1 MDEHSLLFNAILY
14 LAAAVVTV
22 PVFKRLGLGA
32 VLGYLVAGVAIG
44 PWGLGLISDVQLI
57 LHVSEFGIVL
67 LLFIIGLELNP
78 HRIWAMRRPILGLGG
93 AQVGATTLA
102 LTAIGL
108 LFGLDWRAA
117 LVAGMGLA
125 LSSTAIALQVLNE
138 RNLLRTPG
146 GNAGFSIL
154 LFQDIAVIPMLAALP
169 LLAPAAGAG
178 LAGAGGV
185 GWLETLERLAVIAV
199 IVVGGHYLLRP
210 VLRIV
215 AATGLREIFTAFA
228 LLLVI
233 GTAALMQ
240 TVGLSMAL
248 GAFLA
253 GVLLA
258 DSEYRHALESD
269 IEPFKGLLLGLF
281 FIAVGMSID
290 FGLLLDSPF
299 LVLALV
305 AGLVAVKAAVLYALA
320 AVYPLPAPTAGIL
333 FPGPVPGRGICLRA
347 LRRGA
352 GPALHLSGGQRTP
365 DRGGGPV
372 DDDHPAPAGALRAG
386 RSSHACAALPR
397 HGPMDA
403 IEDQDHAVIVAGF
416 GRVGQIVARLL
427 NASGIETTVLDHDPE
442 HIETIRRFG
451 FKVFYGDAARLDL
464 LRAAG
469 ADRARLLVLA
479 IDDRAQALKIVDLVH
494 EHFPNLTILARAWDV
509 FHLLQL
515 QDKGVAQVER
525 ESFEG
530 ALRLG
535 ETALNRLG
543 LGAWAAKQAAN
554 RFRAHD
560 QALLTE
566 LLAHFQEDIEV
577 RAAISASARQR
588 LREQMEADAAFY
600 AEPRDQDWH

>member
-1 MDEHSLLFNAILY
+1 MDEHSLLYGAILY

-22 PVFKRLGLGA
+22 PLFKRFGLGS

-44 PWGLGLISDVQLI
+44 PWGLGLISDVELI
-57 LHVSEFGIVL
+57 LHVSEFGVVL
-67 LLFIIGLELNP
+67 LLFLIGLELNP
-78 HRIWAMRRPILGLGG
+78 HRLWEMRRPILGLGG
-93 AQVGATTLA
+93 AQVVATTIVLMA
-102 LTAIGL
+102 AGL
-108 LFGLDWRAA
+108 LSGLDWRTT

-125 LSSTAIALQVLNE
+125 LSSTAIALQVMTE
-138 RNLLRTPG
+138 RNLLPTPG
-146 GNAGFSIL
+146 GNAGFSVL
-154 LFQDIAVIPMLAALP
+154 LFQDIAVIPMLAVLP
-169 LLAPAAGAG
+169 LLAPVAAGTAVEG
-178 LAGAGGV
+178 LGS
-185 GWLETLERLAVIAV
+185 GWLDVLARLGVIGA
-199 IVVGGHYLLRP
+199 IAVGGHYLLRP
-210 VLRIV
+210 VLRVI

-228 LLLVI
+228 LLLVM
-233 GTAALMQ
+233 GTAALME
-240 TVGLSMAL
+240 TVHLSMAL

-305 AGLVAVKAAVLYALA
+305 IGLVTVKGLILYALA
-320 AVYPLPAPTAGIL
+320 TIYPLPGPQRGFFALVLSQGGEFAFVLFGAALGLHCLSAELCGLLIGVVALSMMTTPVLLGAYEVLVQPRLGAPT
-333 FPGPVPGRGICLRA
+333 
-347 LRRGA
+347 
-352 GPALHLSGGQRTP
+352 QRP
-365 DRGGGPV
+365 PMEAIESR
-372 DDDHPAPAGALRAG
+372 DHP
-386 RSSHACAALPR
+386 
-397 HGPMDA
+397 
-403 IEDQDHAVIVAGF
+403 VIVAGF

-427 NASGIETTVLDHDPE
+427 NANGIETTILDHDPE

-469 ADRARLLVLA
+469 AERARLVVLA
-479 IDDRAQALKIVDLVH
+479 IDDRAQALKIVDLVQ
-494 EHFPNLTILARAWDV
+494 EHFPNLSILARAWDV
-509 FHLLQL
+509 AHLLQL
-515 QDKGVAQVER
+515 EDKGLTQVER

-535 ETALNRLG
+535 ERALHRVG

-560 QALLTE
+560 QALLAD

-577 RAAISASARQR
+577 RAAISASARER
-588 LREQMEADAAFY
+588 LREEMEADAAFY
-600 AEPRDQDWH
+600 AESRDRDWQ

>member
-1 MDEHSLLFNAILY
+1 
-14 LAAAVVTV
+14 V
-22 PVFKRLGLGA
+22 
-32 VLGYLVAGVAIG
+32 
-44 PWGLGLISDVQLI
+44 
-57 LHVSEFGIVL
+57 
-67 LLFIIGLELNP
+67 
-78 HRIWAMRRPILGLGG
+78 
-93 AQVGATTLA
+93 
-102 LTAIGL
+102 
-108 LFGLDWRAA
+108 
-117 LVAGMGLA
+117 
-125 LSSTAIALQVLNE
+125 
-138 RNLLRTPG
+138 
-146 GNAGFSIL
+146 L
-154 LFQDIAVIPMLAALP
+154 LFQDVAVIPMLAVLP
-169 LLAPAAGAG
+169 LLTPAAEAG
-178 LAGAGGV
+178 LEGTGGPAWLGALARLGV
-185 GWLETLERLAVIAV
+185 IGT

-210 VLRIV
+210 ILRLI

-228 LLLVI
+228 LLLVM
-233 GTAALMQ
+233 GTAALMR
-240 TVGLSMAL
+240 TVDLSMAL

-305 AGLVAVKAAVLYALA
+305 TGLVALKAGILYGLA
-320 AVYPLPAPTAGIL
+320 KFYPLPASQRPFFALVLSQGGEFAFVL
-333 FPGPVPGRGICLRA
+333 FGAALGLRCLSPEVSGLLIGVVA
-347 LRRGA
+347 LSMMTTPLLLGLYERLIEPRLH
-352 GPALHLSGGQRTP
+352 GPAEARPMDTVEGH
-365 DRGGGPV
+365 
-372 DDDHPAPAGALRAG
+372 DHP
-386 RSSHACAALPR
+386 
-397 HGPMDA
+397 
-403 IEDQDHAVIVAGF
+403 IIVAGF

-427 NASGIETTVLDHDPE
+427 NANGVETTILDHDPE

-479 IDDRAQALKIVDLVH
+479 IDDRSQALKIVDLVH
-494 EHFPNLTILARAWDV
+494 QHFPQLTILARAWDV

-535 ETALNRLG
+535 ESALNRLG
-543 LGAWAAKQAAN
+543 FGAWAAKQAAN

-560 QALLTE
+560 QALLAE
-566 LLAHFQEDIEV
+566 LLVHFREDIEV
-577 RAAISASARQR
+577 RAVISATARER
-588 LREQMEADAAFY
+588 LREEMEADAAFY
-600 AEPRDQDWH
+600 AERREQDWH

>member
-1 MDEHSLLFNAILY
+1 MEGHSLLYGAILY
-14 LAAAVVTV
+14 LAAAVITV

-44 PWGLGLISDVQLI
+44 PWGLGLISDVELI
-57 LHVSEFGIVL
+57 LHVSEFGVVL
-67 LLFIIGLELNP
+67 LLFLIGLGLNP
-78 HRIWAMRRPILGLGG
+78 HRLWEMRRPILGLGG
-93 AQVGATTLA
+93 AQVAATTIA
-102 LTAIGL
+102 LTAAGL

-125 LSSTAIALQVLNE
+125 LSSTAIAIQVLTE
-138 RNLLRTPG
+138 RNLLPTAG
-146 GNAGFSIL
+146 GNAGFSVL
-154 LFQDIAVIPMLAALP
+154 LFQDVAVIPMLAILP

-178 LAGAGGV
+178 LEATGGP
-185 GWLETLERLAVIAV
+185 GWLGTLARLGVIGA

-210 VLRIV
+210 ILRLI

-228 LLLVI
+228 LLLVM
-233 GTAALMQ
+233 GTAALMR
-240 TVGLSMAL
+240 TVDLSMAL

-305 AGLVAVKAAVLYALA
+305 TGLVALKAGILYGLA
-320 AVYPLPAPTAGIL
+320 NFYPLPRSQRPFFALVLSQGGEFAFVLFGAALGLQCLSPEVSGLLIGVVALSMMTTPLLLGIFEHL
-333 FPGPVPGRGICLRA
+333 IEPRLRGPVEAR
-347 LRRGA
+347 
-352 GPALHLSGGQRTP
+352 
-365 DRGGGPV
+365 
-372 DDDHPAPAGALRAG
+372 
-386 RSSHACAALPR
+386 
-397 HGPMDA
+397 PMDA
-403 IEDQDHAVIVAGF
+403 VEGHNHPVIVAGF

-427 NASGIETTVLDHDPE
+427 NANGVETTILDHDPE
-442 HIETIRRFG
+442 HIEMIRRFG

-469 ADRARLLVLA
+469 ADRAHLLILA

-494 EHFPNLTILARAWDV
+494 QHFPQLTILARAWDV

-535 ETALNRLG
+535 ESALNRLG
-543 LGAWAAKQAAN
+543 FGAWAAKQAAN

-560 QALLTE
+560 QALLAE
-566 LLAHFQEDIEV
+566 LLVHFREDIEV
-577 RAAISASARQR
+577 RAVISATARER
-588 LREQMEADAAFY
+588 LREEMEADAAYY
-600 AEPRDQDWH
+600 AEPREQDWH

>member
-1 MDEHSLLFNAILY
+1 MDEHSLLYGAILY
-14 LAAAVVTV
+14 LAAAVITV
-22 PVFKRLGLGA
+22 PLFKRLGLGS

-44 PWGLGLISDVQLI
+44 PWGLRFIRDVEQI
-57 LHVSEFGIVL
+57 LHASELGVVL
-67 LLFIIGLELNP
+67 LLFLIGLELNP
-78 HRIWAMRRPILGLGG
+78 RRLWELRRPMLALGMG
-93 AQVGATTLA
+93 QVAATTA
-102 LTAIGL
+102 VLTGAGL
-108 LFGLDWRAA
+108 LFGLNWRDAV
-117 LVAGMGLA
+117 VAGMGLA
-125 LSSTAIALQVLNE
+125 LSSTAIAVQVLRE
-138 RNLLRTPG
+138 RNLLPTAG
-146 GNAGFSIL
+146 GNAGFSVL
-154 LFQDIAVIPMLAALP
+154 LLQDIAVIPMLAILP
-169 LLAPAAGAG
+169 LLAPVGNGEAAAGPTMG
-178 LAGAGGV
+178 WPEVLARV
-185 GWLETLERLAVIAV
+185 GVIAA

-228 LLLVI
+228 LLLVM

-240 TVGLSMAL
+240 AVDLSMAL

-290 FGLLLDSPF
+290 FGLLLARPV

-305 AGLVAVKAAVLYALA
+305 VGLVTLKAIVLYGLAVLYPLPGPQRGFFALVLSQGGEFAFVLFSA
-320 AVYPLPAPTAGIL
+320 AVGLRCLSAEVSGLLMGVVALSMMTTPLLLGAYNALIEPRRRS
-333 FPGPVPGRGICLRA
+333 GPP
-347 LRRGA
+347 RR
-352 GPALHLSGGQRTP
+352 PP
-365 DRGGGPV
+365 
-372 DDDHPAPAGALRAG
+372 
-386 RSSHACAALPR
+386 
-397 HGPMDA
+397 DA
-403 IEDQDHAVIVAGF
+403 IEPAAEPVIVAGF

-451 FKVFYGDAARLDL
+451 FKVFYGDAGRLDL

-469 ADRARLLVLA
+469 ADHARLLVLT
-479 IDDRAQALKIVDLVH
+479 IDDRIQALRIIDLVQ
-494 EHFPNLTILARAWDV
+494 EHFPNLTVVARAWDV

-515 QDKGVAQVER
+515 RDKGVAEVER

-530 ALRLG
+530 ALSLG
-535 ETALNRLG
+535 ERALRKLG
-543 LGAWAAKQAAN
+543 FGAWAAKQAAN

-560 QALLTE
+560 QALLAD
-566 LLAHFQEDIEV
+566 LLAHFKEDIEV

>member
-1 MDEHSLLFNAILY
+1 MDNQSLLYGAIVY
-14 LAAAVVTV
+14 LAAAVITV
-22 PVFKRLGLGA
+22 PLFKRLRLGA

-44 PWGLGLISDVQLI
+44 PWGLRLISDVDLI
-57 LHVSEFGIVL
+57 LHVSEFGVVL
-67 LLFIIGLELNP
+67 LLFLIGLELNP
-78 HRIWAMRRPILGLGG
+78 RRLWEMRRPILGLGG
-93 AQVGATTLA
+93 AQVAATTAA
-102 LTAIGL
+102 LTAAGL

-117 LVAGMGLA
+117 VVAGMGLA
-125 LSSTAIALQVLNE
+125 LSSTAIALQVLTE
-138 RNLLRTPG
+138 RNLLPTPG

-154 LFQDIAVIPMLAALP
+154 LFQDIAVIPMLAILP
-169 LLAPAAGAG
+169 LLAPEATGTTPDQ
-178 LAGAGGV
+178 AGG
-185 GWLETLERLAVIAV
+185 GWLEVLAGLGVIGA

-210 VLRIV
+210 VLRLI

-240 TVGLSMAL
+240 TVDLSMAL

-281 FIAVGMSID
+281 FIAVGMSVD
-290 FGLLLDSPF
+290 FGLLLDTP
-299 LVLALV
+299 LVVVALV
-305 AGLVAVKAAVLYALA
+305 AGLVALKALILYALA
-320 AVYPLPAPTAGIL
+320 SRYPLPKAQRGFFALVLSQGGEFAFVL
-333 FPGPVPGRGICLRA
+333 FG
-347 LRRGA
+347 
-352 GPALHLSGGQRTP
+352 
-365 DRGGGPV
+365 
-372 DDDHPAPAGALRAG
+372 
-386 RSSHACAALPR
+386 AALGLRCVSAEVSGLLIGVVALSMMTTPLLLGLYERLIEPR
-397 HGPMDA
+397 LHGVSESRPMDTIDA
-403 IEDQDHAVIVAGF
+403 TDQPVIVAGF

-427 NASGIETTVLDHDPE
+427 NANGIETTILDHDPE

-451 FKVFYGDAARLDL
+451 FKVFYGEAGRLDL

-469 ADRARLLVLA
+469 AERARLLVLA
-479 IDDRAQALKIVDLVH
+479 IDDRAQALKIVDLVQ

-515 QDKGVAQVER
+515 QDRGVIQVER

-535 ETALNRLG
+535 ERALSRVG
-543 LGAWAAKQAAN
+543 FGAWAAKQAAN

-560 QALLTE
+560 QALLAD

-588 LREQMEADAAFY
+588 LREQMEADAAVY

>member
-1 MDEHSLLFNAILY
+1 MDDHSLLYGAILY
-14 LAAAVVTV
+14 LAAAVITV

-44 PWGLGLISDVQLI
+44 PWGLGLIRDVETI
-57 LHVSEFGIVL
+57 LHVAELGVVL
-67 LLFIIGLELNP
+67 LLFLIGLELNP
-78 HRIWAMRRPILGLGG
+78 HRLWAMRRPILGLGG
-93 AQVGATTLA
+93 AQVAATTIA
-102 LTAIGL
+102 LTAAGL

-125 LSSTAIALQVLNE
+125 LSSTAIALRVLTE
-138 RNLLRTPG
+138 RNLLPTPG
-146 GNAGFSIL
+146 GNAGFSVL

-169 LLAPAAGAG
+169 LLAPTAGAG
-178 LAGAGGV
+178 LEGASGS
-185 GWLETLERLAVIAV
+185 GWLEALARLGVIGA

-210 VLRIV
+210 VLRLI

-228 LLLVI
+228 LLLAM

-240 TVGLSMAL
+240 TVDLSMAL

-290 FGLLLDSPF
+290 FGLLLDSPL

-305 AGLVAVKAAVLYALA
+305 TGLVAIKAAVLYALA
-320 AVYPLPAPTAGIL
+320 VLYPLPAPQRPFFALVLSQGGEFALVL
-333 FPGPVPGRGICLRA
+333 FSAARGLHCLSPELSA
-347 LRRGA
+347 LLMGVVALSMLTTPLLLGLYEGLIEPRLR
-352 GPALHLSGGQRTP
+352 GPAETR
-365 DRGGGPV
+365 
-372 DDDHPAPAGALRAG
+372 
-386 RSSHACAALPR
+386 
-397 HGPMDA
+397 PMDA
-403 IEDQDHAVIVAGF
+403 VEGHDHSVIVAGF

-427 NASGIETTVLDHDPE
+427 NANGIETTILDHDPE
-442 HIETIRRFG
+442 HIEIIRRFG

-479 IDDRAQALKIVDLVH
+479 IDDRAQALKIVDLVR
-494 EHFPNLTILARAWDV
+494 EHFPNLSILARAWDV

-515 QDKGVAQVER
+515 QDKGVTRVER
-525 ESFEG
+525 EAFEG
-530 ALRLG
+530 ALRMG
-535 ETALNRLG
+535 ESALNRLG
-543 LGAWAAKQAAN
+543 FGAWAAKQAAN

-560 QALLTE
+560 QALIAD

-577 RAAISASARQR
+577 RAAISASAGER
-588 LREQMEADAAFY
+588 LREEMEADAAFF
-600 AEPRDQDWH
+600 AESRDQDWR

>member
-1 MDEHSLLFNAILY
+1 MDDHGLLLDAILY
-14 LAAAVVTV
+14 LAAAVMTV

-44 PWGLGLISDVQLI
+44 PWGLGFIRDVKLI
-57 LHVSEFGIVL
+57 LNVSEFGVVL

-78 HRIWAMRRPILGLGG
+78 KRLWEMRRPILGLGG
-93 AQVGATTLA
+93 AQLAATALI
-102 LTAIGL
+102 LTAVGL
-108 LFGLDWRAA
+108 LFGVEWRAA

-125 LSSTAIALQVLNE
+125 MSSTAIALQVLAE
-138 RNLLRTPG
+138 RNLLPTPG
-146 GNAGFSIL
+146 GNAGFSVL

-169 LLAPAAGAG
+169 LLAPAA
-178 LAGAGGV
+178 AGAALDATGG
-185 GWLETLERLAVIAV
+185 GWLEALARLGVIGAIV
-199 IVVGGHYLLRP
+199 IGGHYLLRP
-210 VLRIV
+210 VLRLI

-228 LLLVI
+228 LLLVM

-240 TVGLSMAL
+240 TVDLSMAM

-305 AGLVAVKAAVLYALA
+305 TGLVAIKALVLYALA
-320 AVYPLPAPTAGIL
+320 TLYPLPEAQRGFFALVLSQGGEFAFVL
-333 FPGPVPGRGICLRA
+333 FG
-347 LRRGA
+347 
-352 GPALHLSGGQRTP
+352 
-365 DRGGGPV
+365 
-372 DDDHPAPAGALRAG
+372 
-386 RSSHACAALPR
+386 AALGLRCLSAEVSGLLVGVVALSMMTTPPLLGLYDRLIAPR
-397 HGPMDA
+397 LRGLSDGCPMDA
-403 IEDQDHAVIVAGF
+403 IEATDQPVIVAGF

-427 NASGIETTVLDHDPE
+427 NANGIETTILDHDPE

-469 ADRARLLVLA
+469 ADHARLLVLA
-479 IDDRAQALKIVDLVH
+479 IDDRAQALRIVDLVQ
-494 EHFPNLTILARAWDV
+494 EHFPHLTILARAWDV

-515 QDKGVAQVER
+515 QDKGVTQVER

-535 ETALNRLG
+535 ERALNRVG
-543 LGAWAAKQAAN
+543 FGAWAAKQAAN

-560 QALLTE
+560 QALLAE

>member
-1 MDEHSLLFNAILY
+1 MDDQSLLYGAILY
-14 LAAAVVTV
+14 LAAAVIAV
-22 PVFKRLGLGA
+22 PVFHRLGLGS

-44 PWGLGLISDVQLI
+44 PWGLGLIRDVELI
-57 LHVSEFGIVL
+57 LHVSELGVVL
-67 LLFIIGLELNP
+67 LLFLIGLELNP
-78 HRIWAMRRPILGLGG
+78 HRLWEMRRPILGLGG
-93 AQVGATTLA
+93 AQVGGTTIA
-102 LTAIGL
+102 LTAAGL
-108 LFGLDWRAA
+108 LLGLDGPAA

-138 RNLLRTPG
+138 RNLLQTPG

-169 LLAPAAGAG
+169 LLAPVEPGAALGAP
-178 LAGAGGV
+178 GG
-185 GWLETLERLAVIAV
+185 GWLETLARLAVIGA

-210 VLRIV
+210 VLRLI

-228 LLLVI
+228 LLLVM

-240 TVGLSMAL
+240 TVDLSMAL

-269 IEPFKGLLLGLF
+269 IEPFKGLLMGLF
-281 FIAVGMSID
+281 FVAVGMSVD
-290 FGLLLDSPF
+290 FGLILGRPL

-305 AGLVAVKAAVLYALA
+305 AGLIAVKALVLYVLA
-320 AVYPLPAPTAGIL
+320 ALYPLPGAQRGFFALVLSQGGEFAFVLFGAALVLNCLSREVSGLLIGVVALSMMTTPLLLGLHGRLVAPRL
-333 FPGPVPGRGICLRA
+333 
-347 LRRGA
+347 RGA
-352 GPALHLSGGQRTP
+352 TQAR
-365 DRGGGPV
+365 
-372 DDDHPAPAGALRAG
+372 
-386 RSSHACAALPR
+386 
-397 HGPMDA
+397 PMDA
-403 IEDQDHAVIVAGF
+403 IDAAERPVIVAGF

-427 NASGIETTVLDHDPE
+427 NANGIETTILDHDPE

-469 ADRARLLVLA
+469 ADHARLLVLA
-479 IDDRAQALKIVDLVH
+479 IDDRAQALKIVDLVR
-494 EHFPNLTILARAWDV
+494 EHFPNLAILARAWDV

-515 QDKGVAQVER
+515 RDKGVAQVER

-535 ETALNRLG
+535 ERALGRLG
-543 LGAWAAKQAAN
+543 FGAWAAKQAAN

-560 QALLTE
+560 QALLAD